1 MGLLCPQNYD
11 LAKSTNFT
19 GRNIGHLYTEERFIN
34 EVVRL
39 FSVLSEEE
47 RETLGEFGRKKV
59 EEQFSIKRMTEKTVK
74 IYEKLL
80 RNWGHFNE
88 DN

>member
-1 MGLLCPQNYD
+1 MGLLCPQIMIWPR
-11 LAKSTNFT
+11 ANFT

-47 RETLGEFGRKKV
+47 REALGEFGRKKV

-74 IYEKLL
+74 IILL
-80 RNWGHFNE
+80 RN
-88 DN
+88 